1 MTAKLIDGKALA
13 AGLRA
18 SVGGEVLDMVQAGH
32 APPGLDVVL
41 VGDDP
46 ASRAYV
52 GTKTRMAAEAG
63 IAGRL
68 HALPAHTG
76 QAELHEL
83 LERLNA
89 ADEVDGILV
98 QLPLPAH
105 LDSGKL
111 PELISPAKD
120 VDGFHPLNAGR
131 LATGSW
137 PEGAARLVPCT
148 PQGCMLLLRSVLGED
163 GLRGKR
169 AVVVGRS
176 TIVGRPLALL
186 LLGADCTVTIA
197 HSRTT
202 DLKAECLAADIVV
215 AAAGRPGLVR
225 GDWLRSG
232 SVVIDVGIS
241 RVTGGDG
248 ASRLVGD
255 VAFEEAVQRA
265 AAITPV
271 PGGVGPMTVACL
283 LLNTLRAAR
292 ARRLP

>member
-1 MTAKLIDGKALA
+1 MTAKLIDGRVLA
-13 AGLRA
+13 AGLRS
-18 SVGGEVLDMVQAGH
+18 SVGREVRDLVQAGH

-68 HALPAHTG
+68 HSLPAHTG

-83 LERLNA
+83 IERLNA

-148 PQGCMLLLRSVLGED
+148 PQGCILLLPSVF
-163 GLRGKR
+163 
-169 AVVVGRS
+169 
-176 TIVGRPLALL
+176 P
-186 LLGADCTVTIA
+186 AD
-197 HSRTT
+197 
-202 DLKAECLAADIVV
+202 
-215 AAAGRPGLVR
+215 
-225 GDWLRSG
+225 
-232 SVVIDVGIS
+232 
-241 RVTGGDG
+241 
-248 ASRLVGD
+248 RLQG
-255 VAFEEAVQRA
+255 QR
-265 AAITPV
+265 
-271 PGGVGPMTVACL
+271 
-283 LLNTLRAAR
+283 
-292 ARRLP
+292 